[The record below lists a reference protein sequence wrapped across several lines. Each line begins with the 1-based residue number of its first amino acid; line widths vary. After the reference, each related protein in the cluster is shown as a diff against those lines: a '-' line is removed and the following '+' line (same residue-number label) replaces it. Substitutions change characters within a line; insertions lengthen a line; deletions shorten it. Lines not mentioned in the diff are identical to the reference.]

1 MSDYSLHSSHM
12 YFWACDMRNPDGSSF
27 VELVFSSFSAD
38 DEDYAGFDYSLIG
51 QLSEV
56 RLVYLNRFIQEWEM
70 FC

>member
-1 MSDYSLHSSHM
+1 MSDDSLHSSHM

-51 QLSEV
+51 
-56 RLVYLNRFIQEWEM
+56 
-70 FC
+70 